1 MAAFTVLLV
10 GPRRMVHLSSDSSI
24 RHPSQVFSIDNDIVK
39 SLLTVEQVSK
49 MLSNMYV
56 KTSGASLERLGINVE
71 PLALDIN
78 EPSLA
83 TKNFGLTR
91 YYHYA

>member
-1 MAAFTVLLV
+1 
-10 GPRRMVHLSSDSSI
+10 MVYLSSNSADT
-24 RHPSQVFSIDNDIVK
+24 RHASQVFSIDEDIVK
-39 SLLTVEQVSK
+39 RLLTVEPVSK
-49 MLSNMYV
+49 MLSNMYL
-56 KTSGASLERLGINVE
+56 KTSGASLVRLGINVE

-83 TKNFGLTR
+83 TKTLGQHS